1 MATAFQANAFQ
12 NKGNSPNNAF
22 QIAATITAV
31 LVWVRRACGFPGSK
45 GR

>member
-12 NKGNSPNNAF
+12 NKGNAPNNAF
-22 QIAATITAV
+22 QIAATNV
-31 LVWVRRACGFPGSK
+31 LLWVRRACGFPGAK